1 MVAVPEPASKLATKV
16 THVYATSTFGF
27 VGLAPGEY
35 LIYAFDSDRLE
46 YTNPDVLQAYAS
58 QAVHVTLSPN
68 QKIANRS

>member
-1 MVAVPEPASKLATKV
+1 
-16 THVYATSTFGF
+16 

-58 QAVHVTLSPN
+58 QAAHVTLSPN
-68 QKIANRS
+68 QKLQVALELIRTGDGE